1 MKNLVIAFL
10 LVVPLALTSCTRTE
24 KNVTLGAATGAVIGG
39 VVTGRTASP
48 GVTAIAFTRTSA
60 AGGTKR
66 AAANSLLLPVT
77 LQRRPRT
84 PFLYVRAGEP

>member
-39 VVTGRTASP
+39 VVTGRTAGVVAGAVIG
-48 GVTAIAFTRTSA
+48 GVTMAFVSKSR
-60 AGGTKR
+60 
-66 AAANSLLLPVT
+66 
-77 LQRRPRT
+77 
-84 PFLYVRAGEP
+84 

>member
-39 VVTGRTASP
+39 VVTGRTAGVVAGAVIG
-48 GVTAIAFTRTSA
+48 GVTMAFVSKSRRN
-60 AGGTKR
+60 GYCIYEDKR
-66 AAANSLLLPVT
+66 G
-77 LQRRPRT
+77 RRHEARC
-84 PFLYVRAGEP
+84 R